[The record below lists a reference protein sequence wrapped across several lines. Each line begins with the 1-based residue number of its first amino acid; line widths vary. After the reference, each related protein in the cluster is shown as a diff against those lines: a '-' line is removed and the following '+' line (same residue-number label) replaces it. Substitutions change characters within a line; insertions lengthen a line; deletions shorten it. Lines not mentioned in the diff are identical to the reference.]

1 MMLPTDIALIK
12 DDKFKKFVNV
22 YAGDQAKFFTD
33 FAKAFQKLEELG
45 TANLKA
51 TEWAWKT
58 N

>member
-12 DDKFKKFVNV
+12 DDKFKRFVNV

-51 TEWAWKT
+51 TEWA
-58 N
+58 